1 MSEEVRVVV
10 RHVAE
15 DAAAIERAYH
25 RVSKELAGVAGM
37 LGNELWRGL
46 GDDGV
51 FVVVSRW
58 RDAAAFR
65 TWEAGAAHRDSTSAL
80 RPFRDHDGGRPF
92 EIFHVTAAY

>member
-25 RVSKELAGVAGM
+25 R
-37 LGNELWRGL
+37 
-46 GDDGV
+46 
-51 FVVVSRW
+51 
-58 RDAAAFR
+58 
-65 TWEAGAAHRDSTSAL
+65 DSTSPL